1 MGRESAVFRGRKRI
15 NLSSVPNLIFT
26 VLICLVCWAVGY
38 QCSAGYPV
46 VCDSGSSPVWK
57 AVCSIL
63 PDKRFT
69 YLIGCFLMG
78 VLAFIIQRINFSFVI
93 VRGKTQLPFLF
104 FLLFV
109 STNPDTFPLRPASLA
124 LFFLLAALVELFRS
138 YQSPERTG
146 RIFNMSVYLS
156 LGCLIWPL
164 MLWMVPLF
172 WFGMYRLHSLTLQN
186 LQTSVLGILT
196 TFGFIFVWCLWKHD
210 YTFFIVLKEQLTTMN
225 PVFLRDPL
233 RIEWLSSIC
242 VVCLTIITYIYILLH
257 EFEHTIRTRQYL
269 SFLIVFA
276 FYSLVPLGLYEE
288 HSVDFLCLFYVP
300 SSMLIAYFFSDR
312 RNLLTYLFYIL
323 IVIFLVLLLLV
334 RLWTF

>member
-1 MGRESAVFRGRKRI
+1 MVRESEVSWRRKRI
-15 NLSSVPNLIFT
+15 NLSSLPNLILT
-26 VLICLVCWAVGY
+26 VLVCLVCWTVGY
-38 QCSAGYPV
+38 QYSAGYPV
-46 VCDSGSSPVWK
+46 VCDTGVSPIWE
-57 AVCSIL
+57 AVCAML

-69 YLIGCFLMG
+69 YLIGCSLICL
-78 VLAFIIQRINFSFVI
+78 LAFIIQRINFSFVI
-93 VRGKTQLPFLF
+93 VRGKTLLPFLF

-109 STNPDTFPLRPASLA
+109 STNPDIFPLRPASLA
-124 LFFLLAALVELFRS
+124 LFFVLGALAELFGS
-138 YQSPERTG
+138 YQSPEQTG
-146 RIFNMSVYLS
+146 RAFNLSVYLS
-156 LGCLIWPL
+156 LGSLIWPHL
-164 MLWMVPLF
+164 LWMVPLF
-172 WFGMYRLHSLTLQN
+172 WFGMYRLHSLTFQN
-186 LQTSVLGILT
+186 LLTSLLGILT
-196 TFGFIFVWCLWKHD
+196 TFGFVLVWCLWKHD
-210 YTFFIVLKEQLTTMN
+210 YTFFTILKEQLTAVN

-257 EFEHTIRTRQYL
+257 EFEHTIRTRQHL

-276 FYSLVPLGLYEE
+276 FYSLVPLGLYEGY
-288 HSVDFLCLFYVP
+288 SADFLCLFYVP